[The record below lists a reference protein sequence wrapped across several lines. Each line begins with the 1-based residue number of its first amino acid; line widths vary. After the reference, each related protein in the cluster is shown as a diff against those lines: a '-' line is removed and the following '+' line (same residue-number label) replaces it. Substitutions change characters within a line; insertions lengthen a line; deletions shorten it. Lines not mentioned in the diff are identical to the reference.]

1 MEYKM
6 ENKVLILPVNS
17 QTFQIENYS
26 IEDVSLISTLELDTE
41 FSKSTDYIE
50 YYVFDENKNQI
61 FPSSTKELLTYTVK
75 DGHVML
81 YPKQDLEKEEF
92 DEGIYYINY
101 NFYRKHLNSDLNSKY
116 YIEEISSDRTEIR
129 LNSLTLSNE
138 DIEKSTND
146 FIAYRDSQSHFVDF
160 YLNFGDN
167 NLIISNN
174 IKLDVINENEFSVL
188 IKLYEPLP
196 IDFDLKSQ
204 CWVVEEISS
213 PQSYQVQF
221 PIEIF
226 DPRDFEYIAGPNLN
240 LNIKNESGVSSQ
252 EYSYDTLLNSSIT
265 SSNNQIQSLLEDKGL
280 KININY
286 ENFDNFIKFSS
297 AETRLENFYYKVKL
311 IENYQSQISTLDS
324 NITSDTNLSN
334 EFSSSTSIFNIK
346 IKDIIKNFDSYER
359 FLYFNS
365 GSSYSYPKSTT
376 QPPYTLL
383 SSNSVEVKTWLGS
396 SDNTHEYYGGL
407 ALQAYQYDQNNQD
420 YLYWNIPE
428 YLRDDP
434 NNAQYDLFI
443 DMVGQHFDNIW
454 IYTKD
459 IVNKFDA
466 DNRLDFGI
474 SKDLV
479 SDAIKDFGV
488 KLYSNN
494 FNTKDL
500 YEAFLGI
507 TSNGITFNTTGSE
520 LIDTQIS
527 ASNNII
533 PLDDTNK
540 RLYKRIYHNIP
551 YLLKTKGTIAGLR
564 ALITSYGIPDTIL
577 RVNEFGGKNK
587 INKQDRDYKQN
598 IFNYALEVSDSSYFS
613 SSFIP
618 NPNFS
623 DSRPDTIQFRFKSPG
638 IPTESIYQSIL
649 GTDYGAHVVIEYTG
663 SSNTS
668 GSYSGSIADPHN
680 EYGTIKFIP
689 SYNEDNKYV
698 SAHLPIFD
706 GEWWSV
712 MINVGNITTLSVANN
727 INGKIGFSSYDSND
741 SLNKDFWYNA
751 ENINFPPPTDI
762 QINTQTY
769 EPFSGSI
776 QEIRYYSSS
785 INTSSFEDFVLNPLS
800 FKGNG
805 TTTYDQLIFR
815 ADLGSLSS
823 TSSRESIHPKVT
835 GSWGITSSFS
845 SGNSDFMIK
854 SPTFHTNKEF
864 IYQNQAH
871 YGIKNKISDKISI
884 FENILPE
891 GDTLS
896 SKRSIQQYSYLTQST
911 TPDADYLEVAFSPT
925 NQINDD
931 ITAELGNFNIG
942 DYIGDPRHL
951 SESRTNYPDLDRLRD
966 QYFLKYIKS
975 YDVKD
980 FIRLIKYF
988 DNSLF
993 KMIKDFTPAR
1003 TNLSSGVVV
1012 KQHLLERN
1020 AYSSRP
1026 VAWEDQTYSGSVK
1039 STVRNYSTGSGK
1051 TGTYE
1056 TVSGSTIEVFKGGT
1070 GGSFEAFNGLEFHKS
1085 GSEGNGPNNELG
1097 ITQSW
1102 FDVYQSSGS
1111 SNIIYPRDDQREFY
1125 NGEFSQS
1132 MYVKIQRGKDFKE
1145 DDPCYEFTNWE
1156 NTPELLYRLEFF
1168 SGSDDLYS
1176 IVPYTPPPPVILN
1189 EYYTNY
1195 LENEGATKTGIDSK
1209 NPCTDPSTISIYT
1222 NVSDIS
1228 NIVIGTTLYSDVSGE
1243 YPWTGSS
1250 TSTTRWY
1257 GLREKNVVYET
1268 LNTSGSNWLSSL
1280 FSYPNGILTPY
1291 SGSKLTGSYD
1301 NTTHTYTNVPLYF
1314 GSYTGIG
1321 ATFDIT
1327 TNSGSITSINLN
1339 NPGSGFSIDDSF
1351 TFSSNDLGGSRLTNI
1366 NHILDV
1372 YNSNLLELNNTF
1384 GTGSFTIPHSSTTS
1398 TTATNQQWQLDF
1410 AENITYQ
1417 GVGSRKGRLQ
1427 HLYSTNVGE
1436 GVKPGDT
1443 FTWTATD
1450 INNHIL
1456 GISGAPLLTTTDA
1469 LLTSITTEP
1478 SPGNVDMFSN
1488 IGLTG
1493 SLNGEGAEASIGSD
1507 ASGIYTITVTK
1518 TGSGYVPNETITI
1531 PSSSLGES
1539 NPGGTNTV
1547 ITLLPNDLDKDYTT
1561 DGAGNY
1567 VFTVPQ
1573 NGINTN
1579 NNHLDEDYI
1588 AVTLKQDNFIYEEED
1603 TVNSRNVV
1611 INASGVITDLLPCK
1625 YKNYFVLS
1633 LAGSNPEQSLIYVLR
1648 DNNYSPGDF
1657 VNISGF
1663 PTACFEILR
1672 VDYPPEI
1679 LPPNPPT
1686 IVGTCTPD
1694 APTLMSI
1701 QLKPGS
1707 SQTLAC
1713 NGTPSS
1719 YKINGTSFLDATQ
1732 IFNSDGTTQASAGY
1746 YSSAQIV
1753 RYYSSGGVLGDVSIC
1768 GSFNFDGTLDF
1779 SNIGTGGGN
1788 KIICNELHTQGFLEG
1803 ELWDADERY
1812 GELMFDKDPAL
1823 VLGYQMWAQYVV
1835 KYMRNNPQ
1843 NTKYLY
1849 RVIKPWAEYMGY
1861 EMGVIN
1867 KQNHLG
1873 KLMHNLGKYPTYLVY
1888 HLFGGKKLLNYIN
1901 HKRFLKNIGQ

>member
-1 MEYKM
+1 M

-26 IEDVSLISTLELDTE
+26 IEDVSLISTLELNTE

-61 FPSSTKELLTYTVK
+61 YPSSTQELLTYTVK

-92 DEGIYYINY
+92 DEGVYYINY

-129 LNSLTLSNE
+129 LNSNTISNE
-138 DIEKSTND
+138 DIETSTNN
-146 FIAYRDSQSHFVDF
+146 FIAYRDAQSYFVDF

-174 IKLDVINENEFSVL
+174 IKLDVINENEFSIL

-196 IDFDLKSQ
+196 IDLDLKSQ
-204 CWVVEEISS
+204 CWIVEQISS

-226 DPRDFEYIAGPNLN
+226 DPKDFEYIAGPNLD

-252 EYSYDTLLNSSIT
+252 EYSYDTLLNSNIT

-286 ENFDNFIKFSS
+286 ENFNNFIKFSS

-311 IENYQSQISTLDS
+311 IENYQSQISTLDN
-324 NITSDTNLSN
+324 NITSNTNLTN
-334 EFSSSTSIFNIK
+334 EFSSSTSIFDIK
-346 IKDIIKNFDSYER
+346 IKDIIKNFDSYEK

-365 GSSYSYPKSTT
+365 GSSYSYPKSNT

-383 SSNSVEVKTWLGS
+383 SSDSVEVKTWLGS
-396 SDNTHEYYGGL
+396 SDTTDEYYGGL
-407 ALQAYQYDQNNQD
+407 TLQAYQYDQNNQD

-434 NNAQYDLFI
+434 NNTQYDLFV

-507 TSNGITFNTTGSE
+507 TPDGITFNTTGSE

-527 ASNNII
+527 ASNDTM

-598 IFNYALEVSDSSYFS
+598 IFNYALEVNGNSYFN

-618 NPNFS
+618 NPDFS

-638 IPTESIYQSIL
+638 IPTENTYQSIL
-649 GTDYGAHVVIEYTG
+649 GTDYGAYVVIEYTG

-668 GSYSGSIADPHN
+668 GSYSGSIVDPYN

-689 SYNEDNKYV
+689 NYNEDNKYV
-698 SAHLPIFD
+698 SAYLPIFD

-712 MINVGNITTLSVANN
+712 MINVGDINTLSVANN
-727 INGKIGFSSYDSND
+727 INGKVGFSSYDSND
-741 SLNKDFWYNA
+741 TLNNDFWYNA
-751 ENINFPPPTDI
+751 ENIRFPNPTDI

-805 TTTYDQLIFR
+805 NTTYDQLIFR

-823 TSSRESIHPKVT
+823 TSSRESIHPKIT

-1012 KQHLLERN
+1012 KQHILERN

-1026 VAWEDQTYSGSVK
+1026 VSWEDQTYSGSVK

-1056 TVSGSTIEVFKGGT
+1056 TVSGSTIEVFRGGT
-1070 GGSFEAFNGLEFHKS
+1070 GGSFEKFNGLEFHKS

-1132 MYVKIQRGKDFKE
+1132 MYVKIQRGKNFKE
-1145 DDPCYEFTNWE
+1145 DDPCYPYTNWE

-1168 SGSDDLYS
+1168 SGSDELYQ
-1176 IVPYTPPPPVILN
+1176 INPYTPPPPVILN

-1195 LENEGATKTGIDSK
+1195 LEDEGATKTITDLK
-1209 NPCTDPSTISIYT
+1209 DPCGDVSTGSIYT

-1243 YPWTGSS
+1243 YPWTGST
-1250 TSTTRWY
+1250 TSTIRWY
-1257 GLREKNVVYET
+1257 GLREKNIVYNT
-1268 LNTSGSNWLSSL
+1268 LNTSGSNWFNSL
-1280 FSYPNGILTPY
+1280 FSYPNGIFTPY
-1291 SGSKLTGSYD
+1291 SGSKFTGSYD
-1301 NTTHTYTNVPLYF
+1301 NTNYTYTNTPISVNN
-1314 GSYTGIG
+1314 STGTG

-1327 TNSGSITSINLN
+1327 TNSGSISSININ
-1339 NPGSGFSIDDSF
+1339 NTGSGFSLDDTF
-1351 TFSSNDLGGSRLTNI
+1351 TFSSSTLGGSRLTNI
-1366 NHILDV
+1366 NHILAV
-1372 YNSNLLELNNTF
+1372 TNNNFTELNNYY
-1384 GTGSFTIPHSSTTS
+1384 GTGSFTIPYSSTTS
-1398 TTATNQQWQLDF
+1398 VTATNQVFELTF
-1410 AENITYQ
+1410 APWTLTLN
-1417 GVGSRKGRLQ
+1417 SRKGRLT
-1427 HLYSTNVGE
+1427 HLLSTNVGE

-1443 FTWTATD
+1443 FTWTSED

-1456 GISGAPLLTTTDA
+1456 SISGAPLVTTTDA

-1478 SPGNVDMFSN
+1478 SPGNIGIFN
-1488 IGLTG
+1488 TIGLTG
-1493 SLNGEGAEASIGSD
+1493 SLNGEGAEANIESD
-1507 ASGIYTITVTK
+1507 TSGIYTITVTK

-1539 NPGGTNTV
+1539 NPGGTDTI

-1561 DGAGNY
+1561 DGTGDY
-1567 VFTVPQ
+1567 TFTVPQ

-1579 NNHLDEDYI
+1579 NNHLDEDI
-1588 AVTLKQDNFIYEEED
+1588 VVVTLKQDNFVYEEEESS
-1603 TVNSRNVV
+1603 NSRNVA
-1611 INASGVITDLLPCK
+1611 INSNGVITDLLPCK
-1625 YKNYFVLS
+1625 YKNWFVLN
-1633 LAGSNPEQSLIYVLR
+1633 LAGTNPLQSLIYIPR
-1648 DNNYSPGDF
+1648 NPSYTPGDF
-1657 VNISGF
+1657 VQLSEYG
-1663 PTACFEILR
+1663 TACFEILR
-1672 VDYPPEI
+1672 VDFPPEI
-1679 LPPNPPT
+1679 EPFDPPY
-1686 IVGTCTPD
+1686 IIGSCIPD
-1694 APTLMSI
+1694 SPTLTSI
-1701 QLKPGS
+1701 QLRYGS
-1707 SQTLAC
+1707 NQSTAC
-1713 NGTPSS
+1713 NGTLSN
-1719 YKINGTSFLDATQ
+1719 YKIDGTSFINTTKVYNTNGSVANAGWYSVGSVARQQFT
-1732 IFNSDGTTQASAGY
+1732 NGTMSDT
-1746 YSSAQIV
+1746 V
-1753 RYYSSGGVLGDVSIC
+1753 MC
-1768 GSFNFDGTLDF
+1768 GSFNFTGNDLDL
-1779 SNIGTGGGN
+1779 SGVGSGN
-1788 KIICNELHTQGFLEG
+1788 KIICNELHAQGFLDG

-1812 GELMFDKDPAL
+1812 GDIMFDKDPAL

-1867 KQNHLG
+1867 KQNYLG
-1873 KLMHNLGKYPTYLVY
+1873 KLIHNIGKYPTYLVY